1 LRELG
6 HGSFGTVKLVQM
18 NETLERYV
26 NDNVLR
32 ERIGNEIIWKGL
44 AQKTKRVQ

>member
-44 AQKTKRVQ
+44 A